1 MNGRNVRTKANEGSD
16 MLRTENNSYRHA
28 FWIAL
33 TTTVVLAIVASVLW
47 WRLSHTGP
55 SSQPGNSSVRES
67 MDSMTQTSSANA
79 SPSETGSTGDP
90 QAGNMQETPLVP
102 FQLTPRRMQSIGVVL
117 GKVES
122 KPVNTE
128 LRFYGNVQVDERREV
143 YVQTRFAGWIRK
155 VYADATGNFIGKG
168 QPLFTIYSPDL
179 VSTEL
184 EYLLAKKNAEALQQS
199 KVSGVAAGAFSLFCA
214 AKERLLQWEV
224 SPAEIEKLDQGE
236 KAISDL
242 TIFSP
247 FSGYIT
253 QKNALPNM
261 YVQPE
266 TMLYTV
272 ADLSDV
278 WVLAQVFQSDAGK
291 IKPGD
296 PAEVT
301 VDAYPGRVF
310 NGRVDYILP
319 QLDMNTRTLP
329 VRLVFA
335 NPGLKLRPGMY
346 VNVRAKL
353 PMGRQLVVPASAAFH
368 SGTKNLLFVY
378 KGEGSIEPREVE
390 LGPQVGDELVVTKGI
405 KAQEQIITSANFLID
420 SEAQLQAAAGVF
432 IPAPPGAGQAA
443 AMNAPAQQQASVE
456 LTTDPTPP
464 HKGSNIVRVKLTG
477 QDGKPITR
485 ANIAVTFFMAA
496 MPAMGMASMKTV
508 VDASDQGGGI
518 YEGKGDLGSGGT
530 WQVTVRA
537 QQNGQTIANKQL
549 TLNATGGR

>member
-1 MNGRNVRTKANEGSD
+1 MNERNVRTNANEESD
-16 MLRTENNSYRHA
+16 MLRTENNNYRHA

-33 TTTVVLAIVASVLW
+33 ATTFVFAIVASVLW
-47 WRLSHTGP
+47 WRLSHAGP
-55 SSQPGNSSVRES
+55 ASQPDISSASES
-67 MDSMTQTSSANA
+67 TEPMAQTSSGG
-79 SPSETGSTGDP
+79 SEQGVGGDP
-90 QAGNMQETPLVP
+90 QAGNMQETPLAP
-102 FQLTPRRMQSIGVVL
+102 FRLTPQRMQSIGVVL

-122 KPVNTE
+122 EPVDTE
-128 LRFYGNVQVDERREV
+128 LRFYGNVQVDERRQA

-179 VSTEL
+179 VSTEH
-184 EYLLAKKNAEALQQS
+184 EYLLAKKNSEALQRS
-199 KVSGVAAGAFSLFCA
+199 KVSGVASGASSLFSA

-224 SPAEIEKLDQGE
+224 SPAEIEQLDQSG
-236 KAISDL
+236 KAITDL
-242 TIFSP
+242 TVNSP
-247 FSGYIT
+247 VSGYIT
-253 QKNALPNM
+253 QKNALSNM

-378 KGEGSIEPREVE
+378 SGEGSIEPREVE
-390 LGPQVGDELVVTKGI
+390 LGPQVGDELVITKGI
-405 KAQEQIITSANFLID
+405 KAQEQIVTSANFLID
-420 SEAQLQAAAGVF
+420 SEAQLQAAAGAFV
-432 IPAPPGAGQAA
+432 PPPPGAGQAA
-443 AMNAPAQQQASVE
+443 SMNAPTPQQAIVE
-456 LTTDPTPP
+456 LTTDPDPP

-477 QDGKPITR
+477 PDGQPIAG
-485 ANIAVTFFMAA
+485 ANVTVTFFMAA

-508 VDASDQGGGI
+508 ISGNDKGGGM
-518 YEGKGDLGSGGT
+518 YEGKADLGSGGT

-537 QQNGQTIANKQL
+537 QQNRQTIANKQL
-549 TLNATGGR
+549 TLNATGGM

>member
-1 MNGRNVRTKANEGSD
+1 MNQSNLRTNANEGSD
-16 MLRTENNSYRHA
+16 MLRTENNNYRHA

-33 TTTVVLAIVASVLW
+33 TATIVLAIVASVLL
-47 WRLSHTGP
+47 WRISHTGT
-55 SSQPGNSSVRES
+55 SSHRGNSSVSES
-67 MDSMTQTSSANA
+67 LDSMKLTSSANA
-79 SPSETGSTGDP
+79 SPSETGSAAAP
-90 QAGNMQETPLVP
+90 QAGNMQETPLAP
-102 FQLTPRRMQSIGVVL
+102 FQLTPQRMQSIGVVL
-117 GKVES
+117 GKVEF
-122 KPVNTE
+122 KPVDTE
-128 LRFYGNVQVDERREV
+128 LRFYGNVQVDERRQA

-168 QPLFTIYSPDL
+168 QPLFSIYSPDL
-179 VSTEL
+179 VSTEH
-184 EYLLAKKNAEALQQS
+184 EYLLAKKNSESLQQS
-199 KVSGVAAGAFSLFCA
+199 KVSGVASGAASLFGA

-224 SPAEIEKLDQGE
+224 SLAEIEKLDQGG
-236 KAISDL
+236 KAITDL
-242 TIFSP
+242 TVNSP
-247 FSGYIT
+247 VSGYIT

-278 WVLAQVFQSDAGK
+278 WVLAQVFQNDAGK
-291 IKPGD
+291 IKPGN

-310 NGRVDYILP
+310 SGRVDYILP

-378 KGEGSIEPREVE
+378 SGAGNIEPREVE
-390 LGPQVGDELVVTKGI
+390 LGPQVGDELVVTKGV
-405 KAQEQIITSANFLID
+405 KAQEQIVTSANFLID
-420 SEAQLQAAAGVF
+420 SEAQLQAAGGAFV
-432 IPAPPGAGQAA
+432 PPPPGAGQAA
-443 AMNAPAQQQASVE
+443 SMNAPAQQQATAE
-456 LTTDPTPP
+456 LTTDPDPP

-477 QDGKPITR
+477 QDGKPITG
-485 ANIAVTFFMAA
+485 ANVTVTFFMPA
-496 MPAMGMASMKTV
+496 MPAMGMASMKTLIQ
-508 VDASDQGGGI
+508 ASDKGGGV

-530 WQVTVRA
+530 WEVTIRA

-549 TLNATGGR
+549 TLNATGGM